1 MSAVLRHPVLRFRPA
16 TGRIAA
22 IAALLVLVASSV
34 LGGLNRLQAMREDN
48 RRLAHRR
55 LTAAVAAQID
65 DSIFNRVWDGVR
77 ALAEAPSIRAV
88 AAGRSPVDDAEA
100 LTALDAA
107 RRSFR
112 AALVYVLNEEGTTVA
127 CTPYGQGQTLTGKNY
142 AFRPYYLAARAGRT
156 HACFAVGV
164 TTGERGLY
172 FSAPVRD
179 TPESPPTGALVVKV
193 GFEPIDE
200 VLARLDRPAALLSE
214 DGVVVAAHHPDW
226 LYRCAL
232 PLDPARRTALIE
244 SRQFAEH
251 PLDPLPVGL
260 AGATVSLA
268 GRLHHI
274 ESEAVS
280 VPGWRVVV
288 LDRDNPGYPLTASQ
302 VAAAWFVTGFGA
314 VLLCSLALLGV
325 NVGRRRRAEETL
337 RQLNQNLEQRVRER
351 TEQLAQLNA
360 GLQAEVRERLA
371 AAEAL
376 RRSEQRSKDIIS
388 FLPDATF
395 VIDTEGRVTAW
406 NRAMEELTG
415 VPAEDIL
422 GKGDYA
428 YSIPFYGHRRPA
440 LADWLLT
447 GDDAIARRYT
457 NVVQKG
463 DVWVAEAE
471 APALRAGSATLWV
484 AAKRLCDEN
493 GRVVGVI
500 EAVRDITDIRKAH
513 ERLRQQAALLKAQ
526 NQELAAGRE
535 YLQAQKLDLV
545 EANRRLQEA
554 IEAARSASRSK
565 SEFLANM
572 SHEIR
577 TPMTAILGFIDVLE
591 ETVSALEGQARAS
604 ALDCIR
610 TVRRNGRHL
619 LQIINDI
626 LDLSKIE
633 AGKLEVE
640 SVRCHPAQL
649 VADVCALMRPRAEEK
664 GLSLEVQWEGAI
676 PEAICSDPT
685 RLRQILINLVG
696 NAVKFTET
704 GSVRVCVRY
713 LPAPDGADGAARPT
727 MQFEVIDTGIGMTP
741 EQCARL
747 FEPFEQG
754 DTSTTRRFG
763 GTGLGLAISR
773 RLAER
778 LGGTI
783 EVFSTPGAGSTLRLT
798 VAAAPAEGA
807 GMTEPPPARE
817 TSPEAEPPAGSEE
830 AGRLERCR
838 ILLAEDAVDNRKLIS
853 HFLRR
858 AGAALD
864 MAENGQE
871 AVRMATEAAAAGR
884 AYDAVLMDMQM
895 PVMDGYEAT
904 RRLRAAGYRGAIIAL
919 TANAMAG
926 DHLRCTEAGCDAYAT
941 KPIRRDLLIE
951 LILRHVRPA
960 EVAVET

>member
-1 MSAVLRHPVLRFRPA
+1 MSGLPRCTPGPGRVRRCLPVLGA
-16 TGRIAA
+16 L
-22 IAALLVLVASSV
+22 ALLVVV
-34 LGGLNRLQAMREDN
+34 PVVGGLNRLQAMREDN
-48 RRLAHRR
+48 RRLAHRQ
-55 LTAAVAAQID
+55 LTEAVASQID
-65 DSIFNRVWDGVR
+65 DNIFNRVWDGVR

-88 AAGRSPVDDAEA
+88 ASGRSGVDDPGA

-112 AALVYVLNEEGTTVA
+112 AALVYVLNAEGTTVA

-142 AFRPYYLAARAGRT
+142 AFRPYFLAARAGRDHT
-156 HACFAVGV
+156 CFAVGV

-172 FSAPVRD
+172 FSAPVRE
-179 TPESPPTGALVVKV
+179 TPESPPIGALVVKV
-193 GFEPIDE
+193 GFEPIDAI
-200 VLARLDRPAALLSE
+200 LTALGRPAALLSE
-214 DGVVVAAHHPDW
+214 DGVVVAAHRPDW

-232 PLDPARRTALIE
+232 PLDPVRRTAVIE
-244 SRQFAEH
+244 SRQFADH
-251 PLDPLPVGL
+251 PLDPLPVSL
-260 AGATVSLA
+260 AGRTVRLD

-274 ESEAVS
+274 ESEPVS
-280 VPGWRVVV
+280 VPGWRVAL
-288 LDRDNPGYPLTASQ
+288 LDLHRPDYPLTASQ
-302 VAAAWFVTGFGA
+302 VAAAWSVAAFGA
-314 VLLCSLALLGV
+314 VLLTALSLLAV

-337 RQLNQNLEQRVRER
+337 REVNESLEQRVQER
-351 TEQLAQLNA
+351 TQELVQVNQ
-360 GLQAEVRERLA
+360 GLQAEIRDRQAVE
-371 AAEAL
+371 EAL
-376 RRSEQRSKDIIS
+376 RRSERQLRDIIS

-395 VIDTEGRVTAW
+395 AIDAQGRVTAW
-406 NRAMEELTG
+406 NRAMEEMTG
-415 VPAEDIL
+415 VKAEDIL
-422 GKGDYA
+422 GQGDYA
-428 YSIPFYGHRRPA
+428 YCVPFYGYPRPA

-447 GDDAIARRYT
+447 GDDAIVRRYS

-463 DVWVAEAE
+463 DVWTAEAE
-471 APALRAGSATLWV
+471 APALRAGSATVWI

-493 GRVVGVI
+493 GHVVGVI

-526 NQELAAGRE
+526 NQELAASRE
-535 YLQAQKLDLV
+535 HLQAQKLDLI
-545 EANRRLQEA
+545 EANRLLQEA
-554 IEAARSASRSK
+554 IDAAHSASRSK
-565 SEFLANM
+565 GEFLANM

-577 TPMTAILGFIDVLE
+577 TPMTAILGFMDVLE
-591 ETVSALEGQARAS
+591 ETVASPDGFARES

-633 AGKLEVE
+633 AGKLQVE
-640 SVRCHPAQL
+640 SVRCRPAQL
-649 VADVCALMRPRAEEK
+649 VGDVYTLMRPRAEEK
-664 GLSLEVQWEGAI
+664 GLSLEVHWEGAI
-676 PEAICSDPT
+676 PEAIISDPT

-704 GSVRVCVRY
+704 GSVGIRVRY
-713 LPAPDGADGAARPT
+713 LPAPEGAGAAGAS

-747 FEPFEQG
+747 FEPFQQG

-783 EVFSTPGAGSTLRLT
+783 EVFSTPGSGSTFRLT
-798 VAAAPAEGA
+798 VSAAPADGA
-807 GMTEPPPARE
+807 EMAVPPPVRE
-817 TSPEAEPPAGSEE
+817 TPSEEEPATAPDPAGK
-830 AGRLERCR
+830 LERCR
-838 ILLAEDAVDNRKLIS
+838 ILLAEDAADNRRLIA

-864 MAENGQE
+864 MAENGLD
-871 AVRMATEAAAAGR
+871 AVHMVTEAAAAGR

-904 RRLRAAGYRGAIIAL
+904 RRLRAANYRGAIIAL

-926 DHLRCTEAGCDAYAT
+926 DRVRCIEAGCDAYAT
-941 KPIRRDLLIE
+941 KPIRQSLLIE
-951 LILRHVRPA
+951 LILRHARPA
-960 EVAVET
+960 EVAAGA